1 VKLFD
6 LEARGTTVARE
17 VRGGTATFLTMAYI
31 LFANP
36 AILSAAG
43 MPFGPVVAA
52 TAAASAL
59 ASLLMALGANF
70 PIALAPGMGL
80 NAVIAYQVAP
90 AAGSWQAA
98 MGLVVADGL
107 LMLALVLIG
116 LREAL
121 LHAIPRDL
129 RRAIGA
135 GIGLFIAFIGAVN
148 ARIVVVPASTVAG
161 LSRAPQAVLPPVTFG
176 SLRDPE
182 TLVALLGLVVTAA
195 LLARRVRG
203 ALLLGI
209 AFSTVLALLL
219 GVARLPEVAWFAVP
233 RFETF
238 GKADLRAAFAPHLL
252 PLLFSILLVDFFDTI
267 GTCHRAGPDR
277 GGLPHV
283 QAAHARG
290 LRRGGDG
297 AARVRGGGGDPVHV
311 LDLARN
317 RLRLPHL
324 YRGAAP
330 VRARALAAPLDDRLL
345 FGLRRLLRGGLG
357 PRRSRRLFPR
367 PGSGSKSHPSRCT
380 SVVKGDFGLGEALK
394 GDGIPNSVT
403 LLFVASKIAPF
414 RTVDVSYWEKLARDR
429 QNAFDQSAT
438 LVLVREGKTIGYVPR
453 QYSKMIAEHL
463 DAGHSLEAS
472 ALRRLVVPPERGRW
486 QIEVRRSS

>member
-1 VKLFD
+1 MKLFD

-43 MPFGPVVAA
+43 MPFAPVVAA

-98 MGLVVADGL
+98 MGLVIADGL
-107 LMLALVLIG
+107 LMLVLVLVG

-135 GIGLFIAFIGAVN
+135 GIGLFIAFLGAVN
-148 ARIVVVPASTVAG
+148 ARVVVVPPGTVAA
-161 LSRAPQAVLPPVTFG
+161 LSRSPGAVLPPVTFG
-176 SLRDPE
+176 SLRDLE
-182 TLVALLGLVVTAA
+182 VLVALAGLVVTAA

-209 AFSTVLALLL
+209 AFSTVLALVL
-219 GVARLPEVAWFAVP
+219 GIARAPEGAWFAVP

-238 GKADLRAAFAPHLL
+238 GKADLRAAFAPQLL
-252 PLLFSILLVDFFDTI
+252 PLLFSVLLVDFFDTI
-267 GTCHRAGPDR
+267 GTSTAIAEEAGLIDQEGRIPGLSRLLVVDSVAASI
-277 GGLPHV
+277 GGLFGASSV
-283 QAAHARG
+283 TSYIESAAGVAEGARTG
-290 LRRGGDG
+290 LHSLVV
-297 AARVRGGGGDPVHV
+297 AA
-311 LDLARN
+311 LF
-317 RLRLPHL
+317 
-324 YRGAAP
+324 AA
-330 VRARALAAPLDDRLL
+330 AAFAAPLAGIVPAAATAPALIAVGFLMCKQLTR
-345 FGLRRLLRGGLG
+345 
-357 PRRSRRLFPR
+357 
-367 PGSGSKSHPSRCT
+367 
-380 SVVKGDFGLGEALK
+380 VDFAAVETALPAFVIAV
-394 GDGIPNSVT
+394 GIPFTYSI
-403 LLFVASKIAPF
+403 SH
-414 RTVDVSYWEKLARDR
+414 
-429 QNAFDQSAT
+429 
-438 LVLVREGKTIGYVPR
+438 GIGYGFITYTAVQLLSGRARSLHPL
-453 QYSKMIAEHL
+453 MIGA
-463 DAGHSLEAS
+463 SLAFL
-472 ALRRLVVPPERGRW
+472 AFFLLA
-486 QIEVRRSS
+486 